1 MPGNVLN
8 VVVIPLRLQLPESHK
23 LKLAQGNAGFEHC
36 EDYPKLAWL
45 VDARVESNPVMISS
59 LPLPDKE
66 DFGNRPGRFGADNV
80 HENQPVPFSFQSDE
94 LAFGAFFNAGVR
106 VYDTNNPFQ
115 PKEVAHFVPQVP
127 PTARANSVNDVYV
140 DENRIVYA
148 VDRLKGGLYILEL
161 TI

>member
-8 VVVIPLRLQLPESHK
+8 VVVIPFRLQLPELHR
-23 LKLAQGNAGFEHC
+23 LKLAQGNAGFEAIAL
-36 EDYPKLAWL
+36 PI
-45 VDARVESNPVMISS
+45 ISRK
-59 LPLPDKE
+59 PY
-66 DFGNRPGRFGADNV
+66 
-80 HENQPVPFSFQSDE
+80 QP
-94 LAFGAFFNAGVR
+94 
-106 VYDTNNPFQ
+106 T
-115 PKEVAHFVPQVP
+115 EVAHFVLEVP